1 MSDIVTEQPFQVPVA
16 GGELQVARWGDGGPT
31 VLALHG
37 ITASHMSWCEV
48 AARLPAATLVA
59 PDLRGRGRSAGLG
72 GPYGF
77 GAHVPDLVALLDATG
92 ARRVVVVGHSMGGWV
107 AVALAARHPDRVA
120 HLVLV
125 DGGLPT
131 GRPEDPL
138 PPGGIDAVLVR
149 PRHGCR

>member
-1 MSDIVTEQPFQVPVA
+1 MSDIVTEQPFQVPVS

-37 ITASHMSWCEV
+37 ITASHMSWREV

-59 PDLRGRGRSAGLG
+59 PDLGAADEAPGWAVRTVSPPMCGIWWPCSTLW
-72 GPYGF
+72 GP
-77 GAHVPDLVALLDATG
+77 DAW
-92 ARRVVVVGHSMGGWV
+92 SWSDSLGGWV

-138 PPGGIDAVLVR
+138 PPGGIDAV
-149 PRHGCR
+149 